1 MQTLKLSHVTFVGL
15 CVGSSPNPFRDH
27 IPQKRQHQ
35 KSLVW
40 RLEVRFLMFIY
51 YSFPFQ
57 PILRCHDILCSI
69 SDISEIL
76 FRGPPKWPHK
86 PELKM
91 LMVAIPL
98 IGLAFAVGTYF
109 ASVYLLG
116 GKTILETKF
125 SFIKEHLSAGLGH
138 PLVM

>member
-1 MQTLKLSHVTFVGL
+1 
-15 CVGSSPNPFRDH
+15 
-27 IPQKRQHQ
+27 
-35 KSLVW
+35 
-40 RLEVRFLMFIY
+40 
-51 YSFPFQ
+51 
-57 PILRCHDILCSI
+57 
-69 SDISEIL
+69 
-76 FRGPPKWPHK
+76 
-86 PELKM
+86 M

-125 SFIKEHLSAGLGH
+125 GFIKEHLSAGLGH

>member
-1 MQTLKLSHVTFVGL
+1 
-15 CVGSSPNPFRDH
+15 
-27 IPQKRQHQ
+27 
-35 KSLVW
+35 
-40 RLEVRFLMFIY
+40 MFIY

-57 PILRCHDILCSI
+57 PILCCHDILCSI

-76 FRGPPKWPHK
+76 FRGSPKWPHK

-125 SFIKEHLSAGLGH
+125 GFIKEHLSAGLGH